1 MSASQKT
8 WGLFSNGTCRA
19 AILAIAAACLG
30 SFGCSRV
37 KPNVVPPN
45 PPTVIVAMPVTR
57 EVTDNEEFVGQ
68 TAAEFT
74 VEVRARVTGYLDKL
88 NFVDGTEVQKNSVLF
103 EIDPRSYE
111 TELARTEALLAQ
123 NEAHTKRLELD
134 YKRGRTLRGRDV
146 MPQEEYDKI
155 EGDLAESKAMIA
167 SAKAARDFAK
177 LNVDFTKVT
186 APISG
191 LISRRMVDMGNLV
204 KADDTLL
211 TTIVS
216 LDPMYVYFD
225 IDERTLIRL
234 RRLVNEGKVERR
246 GRGGVPILG
255 ALADEDDF
263 PHQGSINFSENRL
276 DMSTGTLRVRA
287 IMDNP
292 LPTDGKGTRVLSP
305 GMFMKV
311 RLPVG
316 VPRMA
321 TLVPEES
328 IGTDQ
333 GAKFVFVVEEKAD
346 KEKKPESKGK
356 KVEAGDPKTAKPYV
370 VSQRPVK
377 VGNLYFRNLREILS
391 GIGPNDRVITMGL
404 QRVRDGVPVTPQAA
418 KPLSPGVAVTTA
430 GAENKPT
437 SK

>member
-1 MSASQKT
+1 MSASQMK
-8 WGLFSNGTCRA
+8 WGLCSRRTGRA
-19 AILAIAAACLG
+19 ASLAIAASLLG
-30 SFGCSRV
+30 SFGCSRA

-45 PPTVIVAMPVTR
+45 PPTVIVATPVTR
-57 EVTDNEEFVGQ
+57 EVTDVEDFVGQ

-74 VEVRARVTGYLDKL
+74 VEVRARVTGYLVKL
-88 NFVDGTEVQKNSVLF
+88 NFIDGTEVAKDSVLF

-111 TELARTEALLAQ
+111 TELARTEALLVQ

-134 YKRGRTLRGRDV
+134 YRRAKTLRGREV
-146 MPQEEYDKI
+146 MPQEEYDKM
-155 EGDLAESKAMIA
+155 EGDLAESKAMIS
-167 SAKAARDFAK
+167 SAKAARDFAR
-177 LNVDFTKVT
+177 LSVNFTKVT

-191 LISRRMVDMGNLV
+191 LISRRMVDKGNLV

-246 GRGGVPILG
+246 GRDGVPILG
-255 ALADEDDF
+255 SLADEEDF
-263 PHQGSINFSENRL
+263 PHEGVINFSENRL
-276 DMSTGTLRVRA
+276 DMATGTLRVRA
-287 IMDNP
+287 IMDNH
-292 LPTDGKGTRVLSP
+292 LPKNGKGTRVLSP

-333 GAKFVFVVEEKAD
+333 GAKYVYAVEEKVD
-346 KEKKPESKGK
+346 KEKKPEAKGS
-356 KVEAGDPKTAKPYV
+356 KVEAANPKKVKQYAV
-370 VSQRPVK
+370 VQRPVK
-377 VGNLYFRNLREILS
+377 IGNLYFRNLREILS
-391 GIGPNDRVITMGL
+391 GVGPNDRVITMGL
-404 QRVRDGVPVTPQAA
+404 QRVRDGVVVTPQEA
-418 KPLSPGVAVTTA
+418 KPLSPGASVATA
-430 GAENKPT
+430 GADKKP
-437 SK
+437 SGE

>member
-1 MSASQKT
+1 MSASQEK
-8 WGLFSNGTCRA
+8 WGLNSIASPRA
-19 AILAIAAACLG
+19 ATLAIAASMLV
-30 SFGCSRV
+30 SFGCSRT
-37 KPNVVPPN
+37 KPNAVPPN
-45 PPTVIVAMPVTR
+45 PPTVIVAAPVTR
-57 EVTDNEEFVGQ
+57 EVTDVEDFVGQ

-74 VEVRARVTGYLDKL
+74 VEVRARVTGYLNMV
-88 NFVDGTEVQKNSVLF
+88 NFIDGKEVEKDSVLF

-111 TELARTEALLAQ
+111 TELARTEALVVQ
-123 NEAHTKRLELD
+123 NEAHAKRLDLD
-134 YKRGRTLRGRDV
+134 FRRGKTLRGREV
-146 MPQEEYDKI
+146 MPQEEFDKI
-155 EGDLAESKAMIA
+155 EGDLAEAKAMIS

-177 LNVDFTKVT
+177 LQVGFTKVK

-191 LISRRMVDMGNLV
+191 LISRRMVDKGNLV

-234 RRLVNEGKVERR
+234 RRLVNEGKVARR
-246 GRGGVPILG
+246 GDAGVPIQG

-263 PHQGSINFSENRL
+263 PHQGAINFSENRL

-287 IMDNP
+287 IMANP

-316 VPRMA
+316 TPRMA
-321 TLVPEES
+321 MLVPEES

-333 GAKFVFVVEEKAD
+333 GAKFVYVVEEKKPDPKAPATD
-346 KEKKPESKGK
+346 PKKPKQ
-356 KVEAGDPKTAKPYV
+356 YV
-370 VSQRPVK
+370 VSQKPVNI
-377 VGNLYFRNLREILS
+377 GNLYFRNLREIVT

-404 QRVRDGVPVTPQAA
+404 QRVRDGVAVTPQPA
-418 KPLSPGVAVTTA
+418 KPLSPGAAVAA
-430 GAENKPT
+430 AEGGKKPGGE
-437 SK
+437 